1 MLFEVVDLL
10 YVGPDIFDDF
20 MGVVCRLDTV
30 ESLFVELVVLF
41 DIVDAHEFHVFLH
54 GLCVM
59 RFII

>member
-20 MGVVCRLDTV
+20 MGVVCGLDAV
-30 ESLFVELVVLF
+30 ESLLVELVVLF

-54 GLCVM
+54 GVYV
-59 RFII
+59 